1 MGQFLNDEIKQQLKD
16 EFAKFDKNIEVL
28 YFTKKIDCDLCEPTE
43 GLLNEITELTDKI
56 SFKIFN
62 FVNDKEEVEKYAI
75 EMTPAIVIKSID
87 KDYGIRFYGIPAGYE
102 FTSLF
107 ESLRLISLEDADY
120 DTETIEEIKKID
132 KPVKIKVFVTP
143 SCPYC
148 PGAVINAHRMAFLN
162 ENITAEMIE
171 ASEFQNLSVKYQVQG
186 VPRTIINDDWF
197 IEGAVPETML
207 LDKIKEAI
215 Q

>member
-1 MGQFLNDEIKQQLKD
+1 MGQFLNDEIRKQLKD
-16 EFAKFDKNIEVL
+16 EFAKFDKNIDVL

-56 SFKIFN
+56 NFQVLN
-62 FVNDKEEVEKYAI
+62 FVNNKEEVEKYGI
-75 EMTPAIVIKSID
+75 EMAPGIVIKSIE

-107 ESLRLISLEDADY
+107 EALRLISFEDADY
-120 DTETIEEIKKID
+120 DSAIIDEIKKID
-132 KPVKIKVFVTP
+132 KPVKLKVFVTP

-171 ASEFQNLSVKYQVQG
+171 ASEFQNLSMKYQVQG
-186 VPRTIINDDWF
+186 VPRTVVNENWF
-197 IEGAVPETML
+197 IEGAVPETIL
-207 LDKIKEAI
+207 LDKIKEAL